1 MVKEYMSSKIHVV
14 GLDPSQSNFGIVE
27 ATINIDTLEIDIHAM
42 KVVST
47 ESESAKG
54 VIKVSDN
61 LRRAKEIQEEMRKA
75 CVGKSMAIAEIPLM
89 ITSMNPRIASLAN
102 YNSGMMVGILS
113 AIQIPLIQVFPKDVK
128 LAMTNLKD
136 ACKEEMIEAAMLK
149 HPAAPWIMRKLRGK
163 MVPTN
168 ANEHLADAVG
178 AIYAGIKTEQF
189 NSAIGM
195 YRAMTA

>member
-1 MVKEYMSSKIHVV
+1 MSSKIHVV

-27 ATINIDTLEIDIHAM
+27 ATINVDTLEIEIETM

-61 LRRAKEIQEEMRKA
+61 LRRAKEIQAELRKA

-89 ITSMNPRIASLAN
+89 ITTMNPKIASLAN

-149 HPAAPWIMRKLRGK
+149 HPTAPWIMRKLRGK
-163 MVPTN
+163 MIPTN

-178 AIYAGIKTEQF
+178 ALYAGIKTEQF
-189 NSAIGM
+189 NSALGM
-195 YRAMTA
+195 YRAMSA

>member
-1 MVKEYMSSKIHVV
+1 MSKTINVV

-27 ATINIDTLEIDIHAM
+27 AIINVDTLEFEIQTM

-47 ESESAKG
+47 ESEASKG

-61 LRRAKEIQEEMRKA
+61 LRRAKEIQEALRQA
-75 CVGKSMAIAEIPLM
+75 CVGKALAIAEIPLM
-89 ITSMNPRIASLAN
+89 ITTMNPKIASLAN

-128 LAMTNLKD
+128 LAMTGLKD

-149 HPAAPWIMRKLRGK
+149 HPSAPWLMRKLRGS
-163 MVPTN
+163 MVPTA

-178 AIYAGIKTEQF
+178 ALYAGVKTEQF

-195 YRAMTA
+195 YRAMSA